1 MTRAAAMLVFLLT
14 VPPLP
19 VQAEQTRDF
28 GDYVVHYN
36 ALVTDLL
43 APEVARN
50 YGIQRSSHRG
60 LVNITVR
67 KKPSAVAAGEP
78 VPARVKVTTT
88 HGGKQL
94 HELEVREIREQGAIY
109 YIAEFDIDR
118 NLTLNFDLSVTPADQ
133 NNTYIFSF
141 SRQFYV
147 EQAAPVPPARYTPTA
162 PHK

>member
-19 VQAEQTRDF
+19 VQAGQTRDF

-36 ALVTDLL
+36 ALVTDFL

-50 YGIQRSSHRG
+50 YDLQRSSHRG
-60 LVNITVR
+60 LVKLSVQ
-67 KKPSAVAAGEP
+67 KKTAIAAGEP

-94 HELEVREIREQGAIY
+94 HELAVREIREQGAIY
-109 YIAEFDIDR
+109 YIAEFDIDG
-118 NLTLNFDLSVTPADQ
+118 NLTLNFDLSVTPTGQ

-141 SRQFYV
+141 SRQFYT
-147 EQAAPVPPARYTPTA
+147 E
-162 PHK
+162 